1 MNQEAF
7 QLAALSAAELVDYL
21 RTTKGTTFSVERYA
35 EALGLSPIEFAAQ
48 LTAYRRSQP
57 DAAVTPE
64 AEAAQRFITDALRV
78 VLTVTESGVA
88 IERAIAWFR
97 QDPLPTFEGR
107 TAEQLVSQGQVE
119 QVLQFLT
126 SWQAG
131 SQG

>member
-35 EALGLSPIEFAAQ
+35 EVFGLSPIEFATQ
-48 LTAYRRSQP
+48 FTAFRRSQP
-57 DAAVTPE
+57 DTAVTSE
-64 AEAAQRFITDALRV
+64 AEAAQRVIADALRV
-78 VLTVTESGVA
+78 VLTVTENGVA
-88 IERAIAWFR
+88 IERAMSWFR
-97 QDPLPTFEGR
+97 HEPLPTFEGQ

-119 QVLQFLT
+119 QVLQFLA